1 MKTYIKHHFPNTA
14 QSFSSSKQGVIA
26 VSVGNQTAETEI
38 ILKDKNGKEILSFAP
53 ELSFQAVILST
64 PELKSGETYTVSVGS
79 KTSNYVAS

>member
-38 ILKDKNGKEILSFAP
+38 ILKDKNGKEILSLAP
-53 ELSFQAVILST
+53 EHSFQAVILST